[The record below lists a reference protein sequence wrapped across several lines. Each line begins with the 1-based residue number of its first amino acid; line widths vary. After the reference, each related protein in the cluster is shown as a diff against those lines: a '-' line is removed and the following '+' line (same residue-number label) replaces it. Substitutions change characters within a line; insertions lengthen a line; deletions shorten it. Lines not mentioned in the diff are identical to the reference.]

1 VNGFKAGAVWCGLE
15 ERFEVLRAVFEVLRA
30 VFEVLRA
37 VFEVLRAV
45 FEVLRAVFEAQLEAA
60 EVDSPVMIMRILR
73 NIGI

>member
-1 VNGFKAGAVWCGLE
+1 VLGPVWCGLE
-15 ERFEVLRAVFEVLRA
+15 ER
-30 VFEVLRA
+30 FEVLRA

>member
-1 VNGFKAGAVWCGLE
+1 LE
-15 ERFEVLRAVFEVLRA
+15 ER
-30 VFEVLRA
+30 
-37 VFEVLRAV
+37 FEVLRAV